1 MTRTPT
7 LQDIRRNVATPW
19 NLPQAPEGTIHPEPV
34 RRALAHA
41 YADLIHIYRSER
53 MKPGR
58 NPWLPGF
65 VQGLA
70 EE

>member
-41 YADLIHIYRSER
+41 YADLQILKLKVVIGLVALVALKHFVFPIH
-53 MKPGR
+53 
-58 NPWLPGF
+58 
-65 VQGLA
+65 
-70 EE
+70 